1 MWESQ
6 VLLTDGQVVFLVMSQ
21 ILFRG
26 LWTLEPPNN
35 MVHYKMVLDLKV
47 LYPNIKD
54 IDYIEK

>member
-6 VLLTDGQVVFLVMSQ
+6 VLLTDGQVFFLFVSQ
-21 ILFRG
+21 VLFRG
-26 LWTLEPPNN
+26 LWTLEPPYK

-47 LYPNIKD
+47 LYPSIKY